1 MENLSK
7 EKDKTVKKSQ
17 QNPWLLLICLT
28 LVVATSTF
36 SIGYITGRQGSVRA
50 MVPEGEGVVIN
61 KSAVSDDLSKD
72 VDFRQF
78 WAVWNLVKETYHQ
91 QPVSDVDLYYGAVH
105 GVLNALDDPY
115 SAFFDPAEAEA
126 FESALQGSFEGIGAE
141 IGLRDDQLQIIAPL
155 PGTPA
160 EKAGLKTGDVILKI
174 DDLETE
180 GMTVEEAVT
189 HIRGEGGTE
198 VVLTVARQDI
208 PDSIDVHIIRDVI
221 VVESVRYSISDDK
234 VATISIFAFNQD
246 TDRLFDVAV
255 KEIVDKDVKK
265 IVLDMRGNPG
275 GLLSSAI
282 HVSSAWIGAQ
292 PVVLEE
298 TKNGKQS
305 LNGFGEAVLKDIP
318 TVVLV
323 NGGSASGSEI
333 VAGALQDYKAAQIV
347 GTQTFGKGSVQ
358 DYRDLPDGSA
368 VKITIAEWLTPEG
381 RSINKEGITPDIVV
395 EVSLDNLEEDIQM
408 KKALELLSS

>member
-1 MENLSK
+1 MENTSV
-7 EKDKTVKKSQ
+7 EKKKSLKNYK
-17 QNPWLLLICLT
+17 QNPWLLIICVT
-28 LVVATSTF
+28 LVVATSAF
-36 SIGYITGRQGSVRA
+36 SIGLMLGRQGSIRA
-50 MVPEGEGVVIN
+50 AVPEGEGIVLNQGDISE
-61 KSAVSDDLSKD
+61 KLSED

-91 QPVSDVDLYYGAVH
+91 QPVSDLDLYYGAVH
-105 GVLNALDDPY
+105 GVLEALDDPY
-115 SAFFDPAEAEA
+115 STFFDPSEAEA

-174 DDLETE
+174 DDLDTE

-198 VVLTVARQDI
+198 VVLKVARQDI
-208 PDSIDVHIIRDVI
+208 PDSIDIHIVRDVI
-221 VVESVRYSISDDK
+221 VIESVRYAISEDK
-234 VATISIFAFNQD
+234 VATISIFTFNQD
-246 TDRLFDVAV
+246 TDRLFDAAV
-255 KEIVDKDVKK
+255 KELLDKDIKK

-275 GLLSSAI
+275 GLLTSAI
-282 HVSSAWIGAQ
+282 HVSSAWVGNQ
-292 PVVLEE
+292 PVVLEK
-298 TKNGKQS
+298 TQAGQKS
-305 LNGFGEAVLKDIP
+305 LTGFGNAPLKDIP

-333 VAGALQDYKAAQIV
+333 VAGALQDYKSAQII

-368 VKITIAEWLTPEG
+368 VKITIAEWLTPLG
-381 RSINKEGITPDIVV
+381 RSINKEGITPDVVV
-395 EVSLDNLEEDIQM
+395 EVSLENLEEDVQM
-408 KKALELLSS
+408 NKALELLK